1 MQMIKKHALQTVG
14 LWFACI
20 LWVLPS
26 SLHAEDIA
34 TNEVPETGAEGVIID
49 AETGETLPFVQ
60 LYFMGTG
67 IGTTSDMDGQ
77 FAVKNNQG
85 LITLTI
91 QMIGYKTEIL
101 TLTANKI
108 QRDMVI
114 KLQPDIYGLQDVV
127 VTPKSAKKER
137 YKRKG
142 NPAVELIKNVI
153 AHKDSNR
160 IEHAGNYQVDTYEKL
175 IMALD
180 KFDVDFEKNAFN
192 KKFAFLQQY
201 IDTAQFDATPVLTIS
216 LRETLAKEYYQDKK
230 HLRYVEAKRMQGVDK
245 ILDQEGLSTNLDAM
259 FTRMNIFDNDI
270 ELMLNRFVSP
280 LSSSMAVSYYRY
292 YIMDTIMVDG
302 TSCIDLAFVPVNSQN
317 YGFTGHLY
325 VVNDSSYALKKYAIN
340 VPPHINMNFVSDL
353 SIEQEFERLSS
364 GEWTPKELHNYVRF
378 YLFKK
383 MRQVYAHQTVNY
395 IDYQVGATPPD
406 TLFQGMNADIVEA
419 KNARQY
425 THNQW
430 TQMRPQPLTGKEA
443 FIDSIMIELRRIPS
457 FNAVIKTVEI
467 VGSGY
472 AATNK
477 DRNKSYFDFGPL
489 WNTISYNNLEG
500 VRLRVGGM
508 TTANL
513 HNRWFMNGYI
523 ALGCKDLRVKYNA
536 MLIHSFVEKEY
547 HPFESLR
554 HALYL
559 STYYDVEVPGQSYA
573 YIDRDNLFLS
583 FNFQPLRNMQYVR
596 RTKLRYEKEW
606 ANRFSLDTWV
616 QHENNEAAGTL
627 QYHRILAD
635 GSTARV
641 KYFNAF
647 EAGVQLRWAPGEPLY
662 NNRLGKES
670 VFNLAKD
677 APVIRLSHTVGYMD
691 KFWYNRTNISA
702 EKRFWL
708 SSFGH
713 IDMMLQSGI
722 IWNRV
727 PFPKLYVPQSNQ
739 SLFLTPNTFNMMRP
753 MEFVMDQ
760 YVALHA
766 IYYMKGWIF
775 NRIPY
780 WNRLKL
786 REVISFSGIYGGLSR
801 KNNPLLMT
809 EGLYTLPEGTSP
821 MGKLPYLEMTVG
833 VENILKF
840 IRIDYVRRLT
850 YTEGLSGWQLN
861 GIRFTFRFSL

>member
-1 MQMIKKHALQTVG
+1 MVKRHVLQTVG
-14 LWFACI
+14 LWLACI

-60 LYFMGTG
+60 LYFMGTT

-114 KLQPDIYGLQDVV
+114 KLQPDIYGLQDIV

-302 TSCIDLAFVPVNSQN
+302 TSCIDLAFVPVNSQS

-353 SIEQEFERLSS
+353 SIEQEFERLPS

-383 MRQVYAHQTVNY
+383 MRQVYAHQTVKY
-395 IDYQVGATPPD
+395 SDYQLGATPPD
-406 TLFQGMNADIVEA
+406 TLFQGMNADMVEA
-419 KNARQY
+419 TNARKY

-489 WNTISYNNLEG
+489 WNTISHNSLEG

-554 HALYL
+554 HAMYL

-573 YIDRDNLFLS
+573 YIDRDNLFMS

-647 EAGVQLRWAPGEPLY
+647 EAGIQLRWAPGEPLY

-677 APVIRLSHTVGYMD
+677 APIIRLSHTVGYMD
-691 KFWYNRTNISA
+691 KFWYNRTDISA

-766 IYYMKGWIF
+766 TYYMKGWIF

-821 MGKLPYLEMTVG
+821 MGKLPYWEMTVG